1 MCEFTLI
8 WIVKPRP
15 GRFPFQPWTKAEA
28 WLSSALPWQPPASL
42 PWSFFVPEDRA
53 SLREDAYAG
62 GLSVCSSGPWV
73 RTEGQ
78 RAVYWS
84 RNGHP
89 RACCQ
94 RSPVWPRVSLLS
106 FPKLPL
112 GCSGAAS
119 FTQKQWGPQWKGD
132 ACCVC
137 LRICSLSLDVCLLL
151 HTPRNTQTWRSP
163 GSTMQVGRASWC
175 SPAEPR
181 L

>member
-1 MCEFTLI
+1 MREFTLI
-8 WIVKPRP
+8 WTVKSRP

-28 WLSSALPWQPPASL
+28 WLSSALPGHPPASR
-42 PWSFFVPEDRA
+42 PWSFFVREDRA

-73 RTEGQ
+73 RTERQ
-78 RAVYWS
+78 KAVCWS
-84 RNGHP
+84 RNGHL
-89 RACCQ
+89 RACFH
-94 RSPVWPRVSLLS
+94 RSPVWPRVSLS
-106 FPKLPL
+106 FPRLPL

-119 FTQKQWGPQWKGD
+119 FTRKQWGPQWKGD

-137 LRICSLSLDVCLLL
+137 LRIFSLSLDVCPLC
-151 HTPRNTQTWRSP
+151 TPRNTQTWRSP

-175 SPAEPR
+175 YPAEPR